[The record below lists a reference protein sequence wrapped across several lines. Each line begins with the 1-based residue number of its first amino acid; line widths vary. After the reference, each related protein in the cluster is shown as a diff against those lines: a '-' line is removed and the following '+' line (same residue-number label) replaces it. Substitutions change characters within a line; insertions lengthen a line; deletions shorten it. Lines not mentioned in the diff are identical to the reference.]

1 MHFISRLYKSLRQ
14 NKIGPIYLSKF
25 SVFFLEETLKKKTV
39 LNEQATDF
47 TFVLHHIPVC

>member
-25 SVFFLEETLKKKTV
+25 SVFFRRNIKKKTV